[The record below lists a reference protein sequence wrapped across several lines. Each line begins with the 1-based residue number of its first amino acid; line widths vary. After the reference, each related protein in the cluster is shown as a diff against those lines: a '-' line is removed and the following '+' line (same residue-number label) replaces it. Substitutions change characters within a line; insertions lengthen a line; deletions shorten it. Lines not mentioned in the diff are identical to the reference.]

1 MSHATFIEL
10 KLRGIQII
18 DCIAIDVDFRQADLS
33 TADFSGTDLS
43 ESMFGDTDLSGA
55 NMNKA
60 RNYQI
65 DASQNVL
72 KGARFSLPEA
82 MSLLYSLDII
92 LDGEE
97 DIFSNT

>member
-1 MSHATFIEL
+1 MGDDRVIRPLIDTMG
-10 KLRGIQII
+10 KLAGRL
-18 DCIAIDVDFRQADLS
+18 DERADRFKERRYL
-33 TADFSGTDLS
+33 GGP
-43 ESMFGDTDLSGA
+43 FGMDNSILVDTDLSRA
-55 NMNKA
+55 NLSKA

-82 MSLLYSLDII
+82 MSLLYSMDII